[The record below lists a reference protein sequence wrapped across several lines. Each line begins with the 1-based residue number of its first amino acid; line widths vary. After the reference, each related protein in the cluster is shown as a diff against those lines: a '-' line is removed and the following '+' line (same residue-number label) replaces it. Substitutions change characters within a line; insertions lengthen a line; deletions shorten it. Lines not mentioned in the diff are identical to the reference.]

1 MMKIAEGQI
10 ITDTMQE
17 VSVNDQSEHGEAKNT
32 SKNSVKVLL
41 IHSLPLF
48 GTMSWKHNGK
58 FCKVAGGTLSV

>member
-1 MMKIAEGQI
+1 MKSPSVDSSDGMMKITEQQKIA
-10 ITDTMQE
+10 DAMQE

-48 GTMSWKHNGK
+48 GTMS
-58 FCKVAGGTLSV
+58 